1 MIVKPFAPS
10 SLTLGLQALVRRLHP
25 SHPQFTTLQQELKNK
40 EAGDFAEHYILKELE
55 KLPQLSNC
63 HIFHNVM
70 LPTVLPMQIDIL
82 VITSSGVIILEIK
95 NIRGAVHFKN
105 DPRQLIRTLDTGEI
119 QVFTHPEI
127 QLEQY
132 IQAMHQ
138 FLNEHDIIIP
148 IYGAIVFPFNNV
160 EIHREGEGLPIVM
173 GRELP
178 MYVHRLIVKK
188 IVTTEIT
195 NIILSQLQHKK
206 PYPLCRYYQID
217 PDALQRGVFCE
228 NCGRFGMEKLKRTWL
243 CQRCQHQSTDAHV
256 QALKDYYMLVG
267 ETITNR
273 DCREF
278 LKIDSEYIAKRLLQ
292 KSLQTWRNTGKY
304 TKYNLSGLFESPIGV
319 LKSPVNRY
327 KSPIAADLSPI
338 HRSKSPIE
346 VHESPINQSINS
358 QKPTINPTICKTHTE
373 NTAK

>member
-1 MIVKPFAPS
+1 VKLLIVKPFAPS

-25 SHPQFTTLQQELKNK
+25 SHPRFTTLQQELKIK

-55 KLPQLSNC
+55 KLPQLSDC

-82 VITSSGVIILEIK
+82 VITSSGIIILEIK
-95 NIRGAVHFKN
+95 NIRGTVHFKN

-132 IQAMHQ
+132 IQAMHH
-138 FLNEHDIIIP
+138 FLSKQDIVIP
-148 IYGAIVFPFNNV
+148 IYGATVFPFNNV

-178 MYVHRLIVKK
+178 MYLHRLIAKNEG
-188 IVTTEIT
+188 IATTEIT
-195 NIILSQLQHKK
+195 NIILSQLQHRK

-217 PDALQRGVFCE
+217 PNVLQRGVFCE
-228 NCGRFGMEKLKRTWL
+228 NCGHFGMEKLKRTWL
-243 CQRCQHQSTDAHV
+243 CQRCQHQCTDAHI

-267 ETITNR
+267 DTITNR

-278 LKIDSEYIAKRLLQ
+278 LKIECKHVTKRLL
-292 KSLQTWRNTGKY
+292 KKTLQPSCNSGKL
-304 TKYNLSGLFESPIGV
+304 TKYNLSCLLETPIKV
-319 LKSPVNRY
+319 PKSPRNVR
-327 KSPIAADLSPI
+327 KTPIKVTELPLKPKQSPSTTNQIT
-338 HRSKSPIE
+338 SK
-346 VHESPINQSINS
+346 NLR
-358 QKPTINPTICKTHTE
+358 
-373 NTAK
+373 